1 MSFRSLVGG
10 TAASVFALAA
20 AYEAQA
26 QVTSSAVR
34 GVLSGEG
41 GAPVA
46 GAEVTI
52 THVPTGTTE
61 TATTSNTGSFFESG
75 LRVGGPFTVTISAD
89 GYEVEVIENIFLQPG
104 PAETLNIDLVSLQA
118 TETIFVLG
126 EPVERLELNRGV
138 GSTFSVDEILR
149 QPATT
154 RDFTD
159 VLARDPLVQTSGSG
173 QLTIAGVNSR
183 FNNLTIDGVQ
193 QTDDFGLSDSVF
205 GTNRNPVSL
214 DAIEALSV
222 VAADY
227 SVLNSAFQGGLVNV
241 VTKSGQNEVFGSG
254 YYFRTDEDFVGNATD
269 GEFFDPGQFTEE
281 EFGFTLG
288 GPIIKDRAF
297 FFVSYEEFESARPA
311 NFAAADASDQIFN
324 SALFDEYSRIINE
337 SYGFDAGGRPDT
349 LNVAETA
356 ERLLVKLDANITD
369 DHRASFTYQSVEED
383 DTVVSNNSLSSAF
396 YATPQDLDSYSFQ
409 LFSDW
414 TNNLSTT
421 FRVGYKTL
429 ERLQNC
435 NAGTTVGQF
444 ELDAYD
450 ASALVSDFQATDA
463 DGNNIIQDPSL
474 RAQFEAAEATANA
487 AVAAGSEIGFDAEL
501 ENAVAATILGQDQD
515 FIAGCDRF
523 RHANTFED
531 RRITVY
537 GQADYN
543 FQDPFFGYDN
553 VFTAG
558 FEVDRYDLENL
569 FASDTLGRY
578 RFNTLEELQNQTAR
592 VTLRAG
598 APGQTIDD
606 LIADWGYTRL
616 SLFFQNDT
624 QLFSN
629 FSFNYG
635 VRYERFF
642 QGDEP
647 PQRDDFEAAFGRTNR
662 DNLDGID
669 IFQPRIGFEYTP
681 FNRTNITGGFGLFSG
696 GNPQVW
702 VSNAFQPQIFEEDQ
716 FGVQGV
722 DPTGA
727 PGNAPE
733 SVLNALAA
741 VDPNTPA
748 FIDTIDPNFE
758 IPSLWKASLRL
769 QQEFDARIPGTGFS
783 LGNDYLF
790 TTQFLYQRE
799 KEGFRWENV
808 AQTELAETQPVGTA
822 PDGRPIYADLQA
834 LGINNAIQLTNFSG
848 GDSYIFTAALA
859 KQYENGFGFDVSYAF
874 QDIETTTPGTSS
886 RGVSNFRGIFDS
898 DRNNPQAATSPFET
912 EHAFTINLSQEAQI
926 FGQMMTRF
934 DVFGQITS
942 GAPFSYT
949 FNVTSFDGRAF
960 DPRPEGS
967 AGGVA
972 ANGGQASNALFG
984 RSGNGES
991 PFDNDLLYVPTRSGG
1006 VFNDPNVVF
1015 ASGFDQGAFLDFLNE
1030 RDIGSGIIDRNS
1042 DESTW
1047 NQRWDFRLEQE
1058 LPFINYATDRFG
1070 LNQFNGDRL
1079 TFIVDIL
1086 NVANLLNDEWGT
1098 QFNGANFDSSQIVT
1112 ADIVS
1117 AADVAAFGIDGAPA
1131 LFGDDPRTT
1140 CVTQTDCV
1148 YRFNSFSQIPTSFQD
1163 LDSSVYQIRLGIR
1176 YEF

>member
-1 MSFRSLVGG
+1 M
-10 TAASVFALAA
+10 FALAA

-41 GAPVA
+41 GAPVV

-61 TATTSNTGSFFESG
+61 TSTTSNNGSFFESG
-75 LRVGGPFTVTISAD
+75 LRVGGPFTVTIAAD

-118 TETIFVLG
+118 TETIFILG

-159 VLARDPLVQTSGSG
+159 VLARDPLVQTGGSG
-173 QLTIAGVNSR
+173 ELTIAGVNSR

-241 VTKSGQNEVFGSG
+241 VTKSGQNEVFGSA
-254 YYFRTDEDFVGNATD
+254 YYFRTDEDFVGNVTD
-269 GEFFDPGQFTEE
+269 GQLFDPGQFTEE

-297 FFVSYEEFESARPA
+297 FFVSYEEFESARAA
-311 NFAAADASDQIFN
+311 NFADADAADGIDN
-324 SALFDEYSRIINE
+324 PLLFDEYSRIIE
-337 SYGFDAGGRPDT
+337 ETYGFNPGTRPST
-349 LNVAETA
+349 LNVPETA

-369 DHRASFTYQSVEED
+369 DHRASFTYQRVEEE
-383 DTVVSNNSLSSAF
+383 DTVISNNSLSSAF
-396 YATPQDLDSYSFQ
+396 YQTPQELNSYSFQ

-414 TNNLSTT
+414 TNDFSTT
-421 FRVGYKTL
+421 LRVGYKTL

-435 NAGTTVGQF
+435 NAGRTVGQF
-444 ELDAYD
+444 ELDNYGPD
-450 ASALVSDFQATDA
+450 DLASDIAAGVFSPEVAAQLE
-463 DGNNIIQDPSL
+463 GSL
-474 RAQFEAAEATANA
+474 RDDN
-487 AVAAGSEIGFDAEL
+487 DY
-501 ENAVAATILGQDQD
+501 
-515 FIAGCDRF
+515 IAGCDRF

-531 RRITVY
+531 ERLTVY
-537 GQADYN
+537 GQGDYN
-543 FQDPFFGYDN
+543 FSDPFFGLDN

-558 FEVDRYDLENL
+558 FEVDRYDLQNL

-578 RFNTLEELQNQTAR
+578 RFDTLQDVQNQVAR

-598 APGQTIDD
+598 APGTTVDD

-635 VRYERFF
+635 LRYERFL

-647 PQRDDFEAAFGRTNR
+647 PQRNDFEAAFGRSNR
-662 DNLDGID
+662 SNLDGID

-681 FNRTNITGGFGLFSG
+681 FDRTNITGGFGLFSG

-716 FGVQGV
+716 RGLEGV

-727 PGNAPE
+727 PGNAPA
-733 SVLNALAA
+733 SVLAALAA

-748 FIDTIDPNFE
+748 FIDLIDPNFE

-769 QQEFDARIPGTGFS
+769 QQEFDARIPGTNIS

-790 TTQFLYQRE
+790 TTQLLWQRE
-799 KEGFRWENV
+799 REGFRWENI
-808 AQTELAETQPVGTA
+808 AQTELAQTQPVGTA
-822 PDGRPIYADLQA
+822 PDGRPIYADLDA

-848 GDSYIFTAALA
+848 GDSIIFTTALA
-859 KQYENGFGFDVSYAF
+859 KRFDNGFGFDVSYAF

-898 DRNNPQAATSPFET
+898 DRNNPQAARSPFET

-934 DVFGQITS
+934 DVFGQINS
-942 GAPFSYT
+942 GEPFSYT
-949 FNVTSFDGRAF
+949 FNV
-960 DPRPEGS
+960 DP
-967 AGGVA
+967 
-972 ANGGQASNALFG
+972 NNALFG
-984 RSGNGES
+984 RSGNGEQ

-1006 VFNDPNVVF
+1006 EFNDPNVVF
-1015 ASGFDQGAFLDFLNE
+1015 SSGFNQAGFSDFLDE
-1030 RDIGSGIIDRNS
+1030 RGIGSGIVSRNS

-1070 LNQFNGDRL
+1070 LNQFQGDRL

-1098 QFNGANFDSSQIVT
+1098 QFGGANFDGANLVRADLVSTAEIAQLTGSIDPNTGEILTSQQAI
-1112 ADIVS
+1112 D
-1117 AADVAAFGIDGAPA
+1117 AATP
-1131 LFGDDPRTT
+1131 LLGDLPRTT
-1140 CVTQTDCV
+1140 CATQEACV
-1148 YRFNSFSQIPTSFQD
+1148 YRFNSFGIDPTSFQD
-1163 LDSSVYQIRLGIR
+1163 LDQSVYQIRLGIR